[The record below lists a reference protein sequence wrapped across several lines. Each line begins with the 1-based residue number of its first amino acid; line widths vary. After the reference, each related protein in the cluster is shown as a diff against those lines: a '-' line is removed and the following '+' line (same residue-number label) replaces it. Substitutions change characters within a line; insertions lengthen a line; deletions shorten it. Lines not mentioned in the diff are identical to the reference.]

1 MRRGVNPSHG
11 ARPLT
16 LRYSKGRAGGGPALP
31 NRRTRPTPPQPPS
44 KGSVSTP
51 GECVFGMH
59 RAPES
64 IPGGGAVSGPLSR
77 RRERVRVRV
86 ILPPLPRA
94 PESISSGRAA
104 HPERRRR
111 VERGGGG
118 PALPNRRTRPT
129 PPSPLG
135 NDISAVLLCNTAD
148 ISIKQGGWAG
158 TN

>member
-111 VERGGGG
+111 VERGGEA
-118 PALPNRRTRPT
+118 PHYQTVAPVQH
-129 PPSPLG
+129 PPPLIG
-135 NDISAVLLCNTAD
+135 NDISAVLLRNTAD